1 MPGTKEIRSKIAS
14 VKSTQKITKAMQMVA
29 TSKMRRAQER
39 MRLARP
45 YAQKMRNVIGH
56 LTEANPDYRH
66 PFLVTRE
73 PKAVGFIVISTDR
86 GLAGALNANVFKQ
99 TLLLMREWQGK
110 GAQVSLC
117 IIGTKGLAFFRRLSV
132 PILANVSHLGD
143 RPHVKDLIGTV
154 KVMLDAYRAGA
165 LDRLLLVNAQFVNTM
180 TQRAAVEQLLPIEAL
195 DTEGL
200 QEHWDYIYEPEA
212 AYILDGLLMR
222 YIESQ
227 VYRAAV
233 ENVASEMA
241 ARMVA
246 MKAASDN
253 AGKLITELQLI
264 YNKARQAAITKRSE
278 EHTSE
283 LQSQSNLVCRLLLE
297 KKKKK
302 SKKRPHLS
310 IEVQA
315 AFNSIR

>member
-1 MPGTKEIRSKIAS
+1 MPGTKEIRSKISS
-14 VKSTQKITKAMQMVA
+14 VKNTQKITKAMQMVA

-66 PFLVTRE
+66 PFLQPRD
-73 PKAVGFIVISTDR
+73 AVKNIGIIVVSTDR

-99 TLLLMREWQGK
+99 TLHLMRDWQGK
-110 GAQVSLC
+110 GASVSLC
-117 IIGTKGLAFFRRLSV
+117 IIGAKGLAFFRRLGV
-132 PILANVSHLGD
+132 PILANVSQLGD

-154 KVMLDAYRAGA
+154 KVMLDAYREGRI
-165 LDRLLLVNAQFVNTM
+165 DRLFLLNAQFVNTM
-180 TQRAAVEQLLPIEAL
+180 TQKPVVEQLLPIERV

-212 AYILDGLLMR
+212 SRILDGLLMR

-253 AGKLITELQLI
+253 AGELISELQLI
-264 YNKARQAAITKRSE
+264 YNKARQAAITKELSE
-278 EHTSE
+278 I
-283 LQSQSNLVCRLLLE
+283 VGG
-297 KKKKK
+297 
-302 SKKRPHLS
+302 
-310 IEVQA
+310 A
-315 AFNSIR
+315 AAV

>member
-73 PKAVGFIVISTDR
+73 PKAVGIIVISTDR
-86 GLAGALNANVFKQ
+86 GLAGGLNANIFKQ
-99 TLLLMREWQGK
+99 TLLLMRDWQGK

-117 IIGTKGLAFFRRLSV
+117 IIGSKGLAFFRRLGV
-132 PILANVSHLGD
+132 RILANVSGLGD

-154 KVMLDAYRAGA
+154 KVMLDAYSSGE
-165 LDRLLLVNAQFVNTM
+165 LDRLFLVNSQFLNTM
-180 TQRAAVEQLLPIEAL
+180 TQKPATEQLLPIEAI

-200 QEHWDYIYEPEA
+200 AEHWDYIYEPDA
-212 AYILDGLLMR
+212 KHILDGLLMR

-227 VYRAAV
+227 VYRGAV

-246 MKAASDN
+246 MGAASDN
-253 AGKLITELQLI
+253 AGKLIGELQLI
-264 YNKARQAAITKRSE
+264 YNKARQAAITKELSE
-278 EHTSE
+278 I
-283 LQSQSNLVCRLLLE
+283 VGG
-297 KKKKK
+297 
-302 SKKRPHLS
+302 
-310 IEVQA
+310 A
-315 AFNSIR
+315 AAV

>member
-1 MPGTKEIRSKIAS
+1 MPGTKEIRTKIAS

-56 LTEANPDYRH
+56 LTEANPDYKH
-66 PFLVTRE
+66 PFLQERDV
-73 PKAVGFIVISTDR
+73 KGVGIIVISTDR
-86 GLAGALNANVFKQ
+86 GLAGGLNANTFKQ

-110 GAQVSLC
+110 GANVSLC
-117 IIGTKGLAFFRRLSV
+117 LIGSKSIAFFRRLDAK
-132 PILANVSHLGD
+132 IIGNVSGLGD
-143 RPHVKDLIGTV
+143 RPHIKDLIGTV
-154 KVMLDAYRAGA
+154 KVMLDAYKNGEI
-165 LDRLLLVNAQFVNTM
+165 DRLFLVNAQFLNTM
-180 TQRAAVEQLLPIEAL
+180 TQKPTVEQLLPVVAT
-195 DTEGL
+195 DTDDL
-200 QEHWDYIYEPEA
+200 AEHWDYIYEPDA
-212 AYILDGLLMR
+212 KAILEGLLMR

-253 AGKLITELQLI
+253 AGKLIGELQLI
-264 YNKARQAAITKRSE
+264 YNKARQAAITKELSE
-278 EHTSE
+278 I
-283 LQSQSNLVCRLLLE
+283 VGG
-297 KKKKK
+297 
-302 SKKRPHLS
+302 
-310 IEVQA
+310 A
-315 AFNSIR
+315 AAV

>member
-1 MPGTKEIRSKIAS
+1 MPGTKEIRTKIAS

-39 MRLARP
+39 MKQARP

-73 PKAVGFIVISTDR
+73 PKAVGIIVISTDR

-99 TLLLMREWQGK
+99 TILLMREWQGR
-110 GAQVSLC
+110 GASVSLC
-117 IIGTKGLAFFRRLSV
+117 IIGSKGLNFFRRLGT
-132 PILANVSHLGD
+132 PILANVSNLGD

-154 KVMLDAYRAGA
+154 KVMLDAYRKGEM
-165 LDRLLLVNAQFVNTM
+165 DRLFLVNAHFVNTM
-180 TQRAAVEQLLPIEAL
+180 TQKPTVEQLLPIAAM

-200 QEHWDYIYEPEA
+200 PEHWDYIYEPDA
-212 AYILDGLLMR
+212 AARLDGLLMR

-233 ENVASEMA
+233 E
-241 ARMVA
+241 
-246 MKAASDN
+246 
-253 AGKLITELQLI
+253 
-264 YNKARQAAITKRSE
+264 
-278 EHTSE
+278 
-283 LQSQSNLVCRLLLE
+283 
-297 KKKKK
+297 
-302 SKKRPHLS
+302 
-310 IEVQA
+310 
-315 AFNSIR
+315 

>member
-66 PFLVTRE
+66 PFLVTRDE
-73 PKAVGFIVISTDR
+73 PTAVGIIVISTDR
-86 GLAGALNANVFKQ
+86 GLAGALNANIFKQ
-99 TLLLMREWQGK
+99 TLFLMRDWQAK

-117 IIGTKGLAFFRRLSV
+117 IIGSKGLAFFRRLGV
-132 PILANVSHLGD
+132 PILANVSGLGD

-154 KVMLDAYRAGA
+154 KVMLDAYSSGE
-165 LDRLLLVNAQFVNTM
+165 LDRLFLVNAQFLNTM
-180 TQRAAVEQLLPIEAL
+180 TQKPTVEQLLPIEAV

-200 QEHWDYIYEPEA
+200 AEHWDYIYEPEA
-212 AYILDGLLMR
+212 KLILDGLLIR

-227 VYRAAV
+227 VYRGAV

-253 AGKLITELQLI
+253 AGKLIGELQLI
-264 YNKARQAAITKRSE
+264 YNKARQAAITKELSE
-278 EHTSE
+278 I
-283 LQSQSNLVCRLLLE
+283 VGG
-297 KKKKK
+297 
-302 SKKRPHLS
+302 
-310 IEVQA
+310 A
-315 AFNSIR
+315 AAV

>member
-66 PFLVTRE
+66 PFLATRE
-73 PKAVGFIVISTDR
+73 PKAVGIIVISTDR

-99 TLLLMREWQGK
+99 TLLLMREWQGR

-117 IIGTKGLAFFRRLSV
+117 LIGAKGLNFFRRLNV
-132 PILANVSHLGD
+132 PILASVTGLGD

-154 KVMLDAYRAGA
+154 KVMLDAYRAGT
-165 LDRLLLVNAQFVNTM
+165 LDRLLLVHALFVNTM
-180 TQRAAVEQLLPIEAL
+180 TQKPAIEQLLPIEAL
-195 DTEGL
+195 DIEGL

-212 AYILDGLLMR
+212 ADILDGLLMR

-253 AGKLITELQLI
+253 AGKLINELQLI
-264 YNKARQAAITKRSE
+264 YNKARQAAITKELSE
-278 EHTSE
+278 I
-283 LQSQSNLVCRLLLE
+283 VGG
-297 KKKKK
+297 
-302 SKKRPHLS
+302 
-310 IEVQA
+310 A
-315 AFNSIR
+315 AAV